1 MGMHP
6 LHVVLVTTIFMSN
19 VSLNQAARS
28 KLSSR
33 QELAAKKKC
42 KVQGFSDSL
51 VCSTCNKLSIAVGEE
66 GKNVVKECKSCCQN
80 DGAVSYI
87 QGVFSLCDWKLPQYP
102 EVKTFLD
109 EKAKNYNNLDIE
121 YIRGKNPELI
131 MEKSDGQKDHI
142 NVDRWKT
149 DDIVEFLDSR
159 LNNDS

>member
-1 MGMHP
+1 MIFDFRFGPPRKLILIFYYKKLQRVGVIFCHEARVHTRPIPNDLNQMGIHP

-87 QGVFSLCDWKLPQYP
+87 QGVFSLCD
-102 EVKTFLD
+102 
-109 EKAKNYNNLDIE
+109 
-121 YIRGKNPELI
+121 
-131 MEKSDGQKDHI
+131 
-142 NVDRWKT
+142 
-149 DDIVEFLDSR
+149 
-159 LNNDS
+159 